1 MLNMNGVRSS
11 YYRSEYVNGS
21 AVRKER
27 PLGNVQPKREP
38 RVREEQRRR
47 QLAEEQRRAKG
58 LTMNAPHVAFLA
70 LVSIVCLIVCF
81 SYLYVQSNITVT
93 RESISQLKN
102 DISTVQSQ
110 NNALNYSINSYVNV
124 DHVYKVATKKLGMK
138 QATDKQIFNYKASNR
153 GYTLQYGEIPNK

>member
-1 MLNMNGVRSS
+1 MNGVRNN
-11 YYRSEYVNGS
+11 YYRSEYVDGNTVKKDRPS
-21 AVRKER
+21 A
-27 PLGNVQPKREP
+27 NVHPKRNP
-38 RVREEQRRR
+38 RVNGEQRKR
-47 QLAEEQRRAKG
+47 QIAEEQRRAKG

-70 LVSIVCLIVCF
+70 LVSVVCLIVCF
-81 SYLYVQSNITVT
+81 SYLYVQSNITAT
-93 RESISQLKN
+93 RDSISVLKN

>member
-1 MLNMNGVRSS
+1 MNGVRNN
-11 YYRSEYVNGS
+11 YYRSEYVDGNT
-21 AVRKER
+21 VKRER
-27 PLGNVQPKREP
+27 PSANIQPKQNP
-38 RVREEQRRR
+38 KVNSEQRRR

-70 LVSIVCLIVCF
+70 LVSIVCLVVCF
-81 SYLYVQSNITVT
+81 SYLYVQSGITAT
-93 RESISQLKN
+93 RDNISQLKN
-102 DISTVQSQ
+102 DINTVQSQ

-138 QATDKQIFNYKASNR
+138 QATDKQIFNYKASDR

>member
-1 MLNMNGVRSS
+1 MMNGVRSS

-27 PLGNVQPKREP
+27 ELGNLQPKRDP
-38 RVREEQRRR
+38 RVNNEQRRR
-47 QLAEEQRRAKG
+47 QLEEEHRRAKG

-70 LVSIVCLIVCF
+70 LVSVVCLIVCF
-81 SYLYVQSNITVT
+81 SYLFVQSNITAT
-93 RESISQLKN
+93 RSSISQLKN

-124 DHVYKVATKKLGMK
+124 DHVYSVATKKLGMK
-138 QATDKQIFNYKASNR
+138 QATDKQIFNYKASDR
-153 GYTLQYGEIPNK
+153 GYTLQYGEIPDK